1 MPATP
6 ASIMNLGHAI
16 GNPTGVGTVQ
26 QTPVTNSE
34 KNQYLIPQRQDELK
48 ELIVHSTIETKN
60 GKHMEVSDLVDS
72 ECTHTTIA
80 RKKPRHSQT
89 ILSHQQSSDRRH
101 QIGSSSRDRNAEKAV
116 DKEKEASGKRRGSQ
130 TGNLT
135 SIAVNRPRRAAAGGN
150 SSISP
155 ILKTILPGM
164 SSFTF
169 PTRFFSLIEIR

>member
-16 GNPTGVGTVQ
+16 GNSTGAGAVQ
-26 QTPVTNSE
+26 QTLVASSE

-48 ELIVHSTIETKN
+48 ELIVHPTIKTKN
-60 GKHMEVSDLVDS
+60 GKHTEVSGLMDS

-89 ILSHQQSSDRRH
+89 VQLQLSQQSSDGRH
-101 QIGSSSRDRNAEKAV
+101 RNAEKAA

-130 TGNLT
+130 TGNPT
-135 SIAVNRPRRAAAGGN
+135 SIAVSRPRRATAGGN

-155 ILKTILPGM
+155 TLKTILPGM

-169 PTRFFSLIEIR
+169 PIRFF